1 MEKCFLEILHEG
13 EVMNETSLE
22 MLKGGF
28 GVSSD
33 CSSLT
38 SCGCYKGNACISNKA
53 IPGNPGK
60 PEKPI
65 TAPTDSTTVNR

>member
-1 MEKCFLEILHEG
+1 MEKYFLEILHKG

-28 GVSSD
+28 GSATD

-38 SCGCYKGNACISNKA
+38 SCGCYKGNAVACIGNKKD
-53 IPGNPGK
+53 K
-60 PEKPI
+60 PEPLKPS
-65 TAPTDSTTVNR
+65 TDTTGSTTIKP